1 MEKKLKDLISC
12 SRQEA
17 TNYILAGVNMLL
29 GVIGVEISLWCLL
42 LLIPAAFFMCM
53 AIYWGIQY
61 NQIEATI
68 AKEEDKERK
77 KTLAFADELLEGNSA
92 KDQKGWNMY
101 E

>member
-12 SRQEA
+12 SRQET

-29 GVIGVEISLWCLL
+29 GVIGVSVSLWYLL

-61 NQIEATI
+61 NQIEIEI
-68 AKEEDKERK
+68 AREQDEERK
-77 KTLAFADELLEGNSA
+77 KMLAFADELLENNST
-92 KDQKGWNMY
+92 KDLKGWNMY

>member
-12 SRQEA
+12 SRQE
-17 TNYILAGVNMLL
+17 TINYILAGVNMLL
-29 GVIGVEISLWCLL
+29 GVIGVSVSLWYLL

-61 NQIEATI
+61 NQIEAAI
-68 AKEEDKERK
+68 VKEEDEERK
-77 KTLAFADELLEGNSA
+77 KALAFADELLENNSTE
-92 KDQKGWNMY
+92 KLKGWNMY